1 MLFEI
6 KQQGLFGGAPK
17 LVSTIFGS
25 LLKSSD
31 LPRHSDCF
39 PKAIRMPNPKLP
51 RNHKPFDVKLPS
63 LAQVARFALLAAMVL
78 VAVSLVMDSAK
89 AIAQSPAGDVA
100 ITVDAADTPGT
111 AVADA
116 HAGNP
121 DHGAHGDQARAGELH
136 GEEPQPGILSNL
148 ITLLMLILL
157 QAVLGFDNLLYISLE
172 SRRAPADKQKM
183 VRLWGIGLAIF
194 LRIGLLLVLLK
205 LIKLFQNNLF
215 DVPEFLNPHVEG
227 HFNGHS
233 LIVLAG
239 GAFILY
245 TAVKEVLH
253 MVTLEDHGHQE
264 EKKPK
269 SVFSVIFWIVLMNL
283 VFSFDSILSAMA
295 LTHVFW
301 VMAIAIVVGG
311 ILMIVLADTIS
322 TFLEKNRMYE
332 VLGLFIL
339 FIVGVMLV
347 SEGGHLAHL
356 SFFGS
361 EVTPMTKT
369 TFYFVI
375 GVLVV
380 VDIVQGR
387 YQKKLMAK
395 KNAKHSSGHA

>member
-1 MLFEI
+1 
-6 KQQGLFGGAPK
+6 
-17 LVSTIFGS
+17 
-25 LLKSSD
+25 
-31 LPRHSDCF
+31 
-39 PKAIRMPNPKLP
+39 MPSQKLP
-51 RNHKPFDVKLPS
+51 STHKFLGFKLPS
-63 LAQVARFALLAAMVL
+63 LRQATRFALLAALVL
-78 VAVSLVMDSAK
+78 VSVSLVMDSAK
-89 AIAQSPAGDVA
+89 AFEGSGSSPADDVA
-100 ITVDAADTPGT
+100 VVDD
-111 AVADA
+111 AVAATTDVVA
-116 HAGNP
+116 DGHASEPG
-121 DHGAHGDQARAGELH
+121 HGAHGDKARAGELH
-136 GEEPQPGILSNL
+136 GDEPQPGIISNL
-148 ITLLMLILL
+148 VTLLMLILL

-194 LRIGLLLVLLK
+194 LRIGLLLVLLQ
-205 LIKLFQNNLF
+205 LIELFQDKLF
-215 DVPEFLNPHVEG
+215 DVPEFMSPFVEG

-245 TAVKEVLH
+245 TAIKEVLH
-253 MVTLEDHGHQE
+253 MVTLEEHGHQE
-264 EKKPK
+264 EKKTK

-301 VMAIAIVVGG
+301 VMSIAIVIGG

-361 EVTPMTKT
+361 EVSPMTKT

-395 KNAKHSSGHA
+395 KAAKHSSAHA